1 MAERRRLH
9 TRLKNNIRDRL
20 ISGML
25 VLVPIGVTLLVMR
38 WLFARMAG
46 LLEKPIREVLDYL
59 KWQPTY
65 WEYYAWAVSILALL
79 VMLYFVGVLAR
90 MMVGRRIIRAAER
103 PLMRIPLVKTLYG
116 ATKQVVSAV
125 SLPDRGAFK
134 AVVTLE
140 FPARGMRTIA
150 FITGTIKGI
159 DGRDY
164 YKVFI
169 PTTPNITTGFFELVL
184 PEKVEVTSLTVE
196 EALKTII
203 SGGILAP
210 ARLHRGQGVLPT
222 GPANALEAD
231 DPGDAQPPA
240 S

>member
-9 TRLKNNIRDRL
+9 TRIRNNIRGRL

-25 VLVPIGVTLLVMR
+25 VLVPIGVTLLVMK
-38 WLFARMAG
+38 WLFSWMAG
-46 LLEKPIREVLDYL
+46 LLQEPLTRLL
-59 KWQPTY
+59 KHYKLEPQH

-90 MMVGRRIIRAAER
+90 MMVGRRIIRAGER
-103 PLMRIPLVKTLYG
+103 ALMRIPLVKTIYG
-116 ATKQVVSAV
+116 ASKQVVHSV
-125 SLPDRGAFK
+125 SLPDRTAFK
-134 AVVTLE
+134 AVITLE

-150 FITGTIKGI
+150 FVTGIIKGI
-159 DGRDY
+159 DGKDY

-203 SGGILAP
+203 SAGILAP
-210 ARLHRGQGVLPT
+210 PQLHRGEGVLPAV
-222 GPANALEAD
+222 GEQG
-231 DPGDAQPPA
+231 GDEETAP
-240 S
+240 